1 MPVVYFAAP
10 SQGKTNFLTENE
22 FNQKRKFCILAT
34 ASVARAFSANLD
46 ALTNNTMSNAFLETF
61 PLNSP
66 TLSPYVDFFCMAITL
81 ALAGK
86 VHEF

>member
-1 MPVVYFAAP
+1 MH
-10 SQGKTNFLTENE
+10 
-22 FNQKRKFCILAT
+22 LAT

-46 ALTNNTMSNAFLETF
+46 ELTNNTMSAAFLETF
-61 PLNSP
+61 PLDSD

-86 VHEF
+86 AITIYNNWLEIGNLCHNLINGL

>member
-1 MPVVYFAAP
+1 LP
-10 SQGKTNFLTENE
+10 QNNRELILNE
-22 FNQKRKFCILAT
+22 FNQKRKFSILAT

>member
-1 MPVVYFAAP
+1 MGIFFKLMNL
-10 SQGKTNFLTENE
+10 QG
-22 FNQKRKFCILAT
+22 T

-46 ALTNNTMSNAFLETF
+46 ALTNYTMSQAFEETF

-66 TLSPYVDFFCMAITL
+66 GLSPYVDFFCMAVTL

-86 VHEF
+86 GN